1 MIGRVLWAT
10 LLAATMTP
18 GVRYRDWRWK
28 TIARTRRQLDGR
40 RCTGCRERGVVLNV
54 HHRRAVPRGGSHY
67 LWNLIT
73 LCQACH
79 EAAHGRDLNHNG
91 RRG

>member
-10 LLAATMTP
+10 VLAATLTP
-18 GVRYRDWRWK
+18 GARYYDCRWQF
-28 TIARTRRQLDGR
+28 IARTRRQLDGR
-40 RCTGCRERGVVLNV
+40 RCVNCGARGVVLNV
-54 HHRRAVPRGGSHY
+54 HHRRAVSAGGNHH

-79 EAAHGRDLNHNG
+79 EAAHGRDLNRNG
-91 RRG
+91 GIG